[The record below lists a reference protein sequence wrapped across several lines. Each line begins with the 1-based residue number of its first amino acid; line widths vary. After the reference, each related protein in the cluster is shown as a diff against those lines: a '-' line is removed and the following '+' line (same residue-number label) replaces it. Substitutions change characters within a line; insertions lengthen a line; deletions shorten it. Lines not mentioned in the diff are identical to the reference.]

1 MSDVNHE
8 LRQQLRRLQS
18 GITEREFKALVS
30 RLADH
35 TVKWLEEDRAG
46 SIVNPVTR
54 AHVIRTFRVTLMEVI
69 NLRPVPTPGPVEED
83 SLLKQVKT
91 VFGALVRKPV
101 LAMAIRDGL
110 NKVTFAGPWQ
120 EEAMGYYIRRNLNN
134 PTDTPYGIINLQ
146 EKSMD
151 NTGNP
156 RETWRVV
163 IWLPG
168 VSEPGTATQPSYEDA
183 KAMVDLALLSE
194 GIVLLD
200 RDPIKVPRR

>member
-1 MSDVNHE
+1 MADVNHE

-18 GITEREFKALVS
+18 GLTEREFKALVG
-30 RLADH
+30 RLADY
-35 TVKWLEEDRAG
+35 TVNWLEQANAG

-54 AHVIRTFRVTLMEVI
+54 AHVIRTFRATLMEAI

-83 SLLKQVKT
+83 SLRKQVKT
-91 VFGALVRKPV
+91 VLGALVRRPS
-101 LAMAIRDGL
+101 LAMAVRNSL
-110 NKVTFAGPWQ
+110 NKVRFAGPWI
-120 EEAMGYYIRRNLNN
+120 ETEMGVYIRNN
-134 PTDTPYGIINLQ
+134 QDALGDNPYGIVSLQ
-146 EKSMD
+146 ARDMD
-151 NTGNP
+151 IHGNP

-168 VSEPGTATQPSYEDA
+168 ESEPGTATQPSYEDA

-200 RDPIKVPRR
+200 QEPIKVS